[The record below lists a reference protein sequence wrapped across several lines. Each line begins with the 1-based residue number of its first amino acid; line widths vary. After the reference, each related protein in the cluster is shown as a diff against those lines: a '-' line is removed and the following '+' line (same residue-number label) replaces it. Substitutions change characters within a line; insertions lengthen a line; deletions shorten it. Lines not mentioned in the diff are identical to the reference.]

1 MAIPDVGIQLIV
13 FGERNQSD
21 IAGVLNDVAQAGF
34 GMIEAG
40 NMFEAYGEVQVR
52 TLLDSTGLTVCGA
65 HFGYGDFASPERLS
79 ANIAYCKALGI
90 RNMMCSG
97 VADTSTA
104 QGYRESSTLFNSVGA
119 QLRDEG
125 ITFNYHNHA
134 FEFDDLGGVIGME
147 ILSQETDSTV
157 VKFNID
163 VFWVTIGGQDPA
175 AFIRTHANR
184 AGYFHFKD
192 GRRDSTG
199 ALQFLELG
207 RGSVDLTGAYA
218 AAVTAGIHT
227 LVAEQ
232 DRTELPHTEAI
243 AITRGYLAD
252 HLGL

>member
-1 MAIPDVGIQLIV
+1 MATPDVGIQLIV
-13 FGERNQSD
+13 FGERNQTD
-21 IAGVLNDVAQAGF
+21 IGGVLNDVAQAGF

-40 NMFEAYGEVQVR
+40 NMFESYGEGQVR
-52 TLLDSTGLTVCGA
+52 DLLDKTGLSVCGA
-65 HFGYGDFASPERLS
+65 HFGYGDYSDPARLR
-79 ANIAYCKALGI
+79 AHINYCKAMGI

-104 QGYRESSTLFNSVGA
+104 QGYRDSCALFNAVGA

-134 FEFDDLGGVIGME
+134 FELDDLGGVIGME
-147 ILSQETDSTV
+147 ILAQETDSAV

-175 AFIRTHANR
+175 EFIRTHANR

-192 GRRDSTG
+192 GQKDSTG

-207 RGSVDLTGAYA
+207 RGEVDLTGAYA
-218 AAVTAGIHT
+218 AACEAGIHT

-232 DRTELPHTEAI
+232 DRTELPHTEAV
-243 AITRGYLAD
+243 AISRGYITD